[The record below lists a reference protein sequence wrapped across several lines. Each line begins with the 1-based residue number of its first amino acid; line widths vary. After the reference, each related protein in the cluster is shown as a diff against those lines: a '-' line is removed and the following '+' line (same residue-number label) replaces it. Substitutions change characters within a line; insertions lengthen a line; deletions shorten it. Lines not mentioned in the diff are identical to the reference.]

1 MARLRREAA
10 PISESAAVTV
20 QSRGPSEQTALD
32 TDSPGARPA
41 RRRAAVKYTIPDD
54 SDEEEPVT
62 RVKPRSQQN
71 VQPAT
76 RTKKTQI
83 RLTPLQSLGSLSDLT
98 IQDDSPE
105 KTRRRSPLKQSS
117 RQLLRKQESKSGLSL
132 SPERSQASQPDG
144 GLLVQNDVPDQEDAP
159 EGEVDI
165 EESIWCGSDTEGSSS
180 EDELPSP
187 STFFPTTRKQI
198 EHEQPDLATQL
209 EALSIFDR
217 DAPPLPA
224 PRHTTIKKPRAV
236 ISLASLSDKENQ
248 DAITRPSPPR
258 RKKPVMREVLER
270 PSTPPPSPPRSP
282 SKLKSPSKRAPRVP
296 TPPGRPSLEAFWTA
310 DTVNDWND
318 QYSPQKP
325 LRSPTKLFN
334 NNISPIKNTFDDTP
348 IPSPAKL
355 RSSPTKRS
363 RAAAAAELQARKDWD
378 TRKVLLAESFLLE
391 LDQSLTQGQIARL
404 AASTGGVKIIW
415 SKTLNSTAGRAN
427 WRRETTKS
435 HSRSDPSKPPL
446 IEHKHFAS
454 IELAEKVLTY
464 TPPPPTPPTD
474 DDDDDENYQQQQDPN
489 ETKLLN
495 ILAHEFCH
503 LANFMISQISTHPHG
518 ASFRAWGTKCS
529 ALFGATRGIQVTTKH
544 SYEIDYKFVWRC
556 VSNLRDDGREGQG
569 EGKEEGGC
577 GTEYK
582 RHSRSVDPKRHRCG
596 RCKGV
601 LVQVKPV
608 PRGGGGGGGG
618 SNSSAVTVTAAKSG
632 GVGGGFAGFVK
643 IHFAEMKKSFP
654 PGASHKEVMEA
665 LGKKYRAEKAEKKA
679 GGGGGGDYEEMEKKL
694 KNVKVTTTTVIDEE
708 EEEEE
713 EREEEKEVIQ
723 LD

>member
-62 RVKPRSQQN
+62 RVKPRSQQDL
-71 VQPAT
+71 QPTT

-132 SPERSQASQPDG
+132 SPAGSQASQPDG

-187 STFFPTTRKQI
+187 STFFPTRRKQI

-217 DAPPLPA
+217 DAPPLTA
-224 PRHTTIKKPRAV
+224 PRHTTIKTPRAV
-236 ISLASLSDKENQ
+236 IPLASSSDKENQ

-310 DTVNDWND
+310 DTVNEWND

-464 TPPPPTPPTD
+464 TPPPPPTNND
-474 DDDDDENYQQQQDPN
+474 DDYDNDNGNYQQQQQDPN

-518 ASFRAWGTKCS
+518 ASFRAWGNKCS
-529 ALFGATRGIQVTTKH
+529 ALFGATRGIHVTTKH

-556 VSNLRDDGREGQG
+556 VSNIHHDDGREG
-569 EGKEEGGC
+569 EEGGC

-608 PRGGGGGGGG
+608 PRGGGGG
-618 SNSSAVTVTAAKSG
+618 SNSSAVTVPTAKSCG
-632 GVGGGFAGFVK
+632 NGFAGFVK

-679 GGGGGGDYEEMEKKL
+679 GGGGGGGDYEEMEKKL
-694 KNVKVTTTTVIDEE
+694 KNVKVTTTVIDEE

-713 EREEEKEVIQ
+713 GEEEKEVIQ